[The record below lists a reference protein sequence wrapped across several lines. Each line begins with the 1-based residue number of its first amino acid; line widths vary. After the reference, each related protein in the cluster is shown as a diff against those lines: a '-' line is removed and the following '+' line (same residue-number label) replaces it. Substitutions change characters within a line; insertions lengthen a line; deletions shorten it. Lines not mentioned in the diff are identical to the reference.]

1 MATVFLVMSFAL
13 PSASLAEEL
22 IARDVFRMLPTTI
35 FDNTLEGMSETEQ
48 RHLLEYGKTE
58 FWELRDEGHD
68 KLDVVSCPPGDSQ
81 VALRLFRRGG
91 QEALAVVG
99 TVGAPLCSVELWR
112 VDSNGRIVPV
122 DTPDEPGIKDFLAPG
137 SKLPEGVAPSVL
149 FCVTD
154 QGLEA
159 RPVFWNST
167 GMVHM
172 PVEFT
177 VRYLWED
184 GQFKKSVTPL
194 VQ

>member
-1 MATVFLVMSFAL
+1 MAPLFLLMSMAL
-13 PSASLAEEL
+13 PAVALAEEL

-48 RHLLEYGKTE
+48 RHLLEYGQTE
-58 FWELRDEGHD
+58 FWELRNEGHD

-81 VALRLFRRGG
+81 VALRVFRGAR

-122 DTPDEPGIKDFLAPG
+122 DTPDEPNIRDFLVAG
-137 SKLPEGVAPSVL
+137 HKLPDGVEPSVL

-172 PVEFT
+172 PVEYT
-177 VRYLWED
+177 VRYVWEE
-184 GQFKKSVTPL
+184 GQFKKNVTPL
-194 VQ
+194 AQ